1 MVLKKI
7 FSYRTKLILLV
18 NVFFWLLVFVFV
30 TIQYSRERE
39 FRVELL
45 DTRLQTYNSV
55 LIQAIEEKGKLT
67 NEIVNDLIPD
77 KSLRVTVV
85 DKDGKVIFENN
96 ESQAI
101 ENHKNRPEIQT
112 ALKKGHG
119 YVIRRLSQVKNQEY
133 FYSATSANGVVVR
146 SALPYNVELINVLQS
161 DLGYFGILL
170 TVTIIINLILYF
182 ALSRFSL
189 GIKLLRDVAEKAKND
204 DISDFDTNQFSNDEL
219 GEVSNAI
226 VNIYKE
232 LKFTAEERDKSVRN
246 ALFEENEKL
255 RIKHQLTSNINH
267 ELKTPVHAIR
277 GCFETL
283 LENELPQE
291 TVKHLL
297 DAGYNNV
304 MRLSNL
310 LEDVSLITRIT
321 DDKSS
326 LEVETVDVNEVV
338 SKILKDVEQCRL
350 DNMMRIHYD
359 IPKTVVV
366 EGNNCLI
373 DAIFRNLINNA
384 LSYSGGRD
392 IFIAMIQEDDN
403 AYTFDVYDN
412 GSGVEEK
419 HLGRIFERF
428 YRIDE
433 GRSRK
438 AGGTGLGLSIVRN
451 AVQFHGGTIKAMNR
465 KFGGLEFVFTLLKG

>member
-1 MVLKKI
+1 M
-7 FSYRTKLILLV
+7 
-18 NVFFWLLVFVFV
+18 
-30 TIQYSRERE
+30 
-39 FRVELL
+39 
-45 DTRLQTYNSV
+45 
-55 LIQAIEEKGKLT
+55 
-67 NEIVNDLIPD
+67 
-77 KSLRVTVV
+77 
-85 DKDGKVIFENN
+85 
-96 ESQAI
+96 
-101 ENHKNRPEIQT
+101 
-112 ALKKGHG
+112 
-119 YVIRRLSQVKNQEY
+119 
-133 FYSATSANGVVVR
+133 
-146 SALPYNVELINVLQS
+146 
-161 DLGYFGILL
+161 
-170 TVTIIINLILYF
+170 
-182 ALSRFSL
+182 
-189 GIKLLRDVAEKAKND
+189 
-204 DISDFDTNQFSNDEL
+204 
-219 GEVSNAI
+219 
-226 VNIYKE
+226 
-232 LKFTAEERDKSVRN
+232 RN

-338 SKILKDVEQCRL
+338 SKILKDVEQCIL
-350 DNMMRIHYD
+350 DNMMRIHCD

-438 AGGTGLGLSIVRN
+438 AGGTGLGLSIVRR
-451 AVQFHGGTIKAMNR
+451 VRLYIVKR
-465 KFGGLEFVFTLLKG
+465 LI

>member
-112 ALKKGHG
+112 ALKKVHG

-133 FYSATSANGVVVR
+133 LYSATSANGVVVR
-146 SALPYNVELINVLQS
+146 SALPYSVELINVLQS

-219 GEVSNAI
+219 EN
-226 VNIYKE
+226 NIAKVTNP
-232 LKFTAEERDKSVRN
+232 L
-246 ALFEENEKL
+246 
-255 RIKHQLTSNINH
+255 
-267 ELKTPVHAIR
+267 
-277 GCFETL
+277 G
-283 LENELPQE
+283 
-291 TVKHLL
+291 
-297 DAGYNNV
+297 
-304 MRLSNL
+304 
-310 LEDVSLITRIT
+310 
-321 DDKSS
+321 
-326 LEVETVDVNEVV
+326 
-338 SKILKDVEQCRL
+338 KI
-350 DNMMRIHYD
+350 
-359 IPKTVVV
+359 
-366 EGNNCLI
+366 
-373 DAIFRNLINNA
+373 
-384 LSYSGGRD
+384 SY
-392 IFIAMIQEDDN
+392 
-403 AYTFDVYDN
+403 
-412 GSGVEEK
+412 
-419 HLGRIFERF
+419 
-428 YRIDE
+428 
-433 GRSRK
+433 
-438 AGGTGLGLSIVRN
+438 
-451 AVQFHGGTIKAMNR
+451 IKAPYNS
-465 KFGGLEFVFTLLKG
+465 